1 MLSDED
7 KRLRGMLSGAPGNA
21 MLAST
26 KILVNLTRALTA
38 LGFDASAVLGECGL
52 TLEGL
57 ERSDG
62 EDARMP
68 VEVLTRFWSSAVAA
82 TGDDAIGVRLAA
94 LARIDGF
101 GVLGDAARASG
112 TLGEALLR
120 TARYLKLWNEA
131 VELSLLVEGER
142 AHVSYRSMSREP
154 RHYCEG
160 DAVMTILFVLSKEL
174 AGRDFGPD
182 EARFG
187 HGEPV
192 NRSAYREVFGSAA
205 RFDCPAY
212 SMVFPA
218 EILTLPI
225 VPRARSPEVP
235 LSPEIAR
242 EEGTFSRRVL
252 DLLAAELRG
261 GNPMIENI
269 AAQLG
274 MHPRT
279 LARRL
284 RDEGTSHSELL
295 DSLRR
300 ELAERYVAATDLDM
314 MEVAF
319 LLGFSDASA
328 FNKAFKRWHGAG
340 PFAFRGRSRRRSG

>member
-1 MLSDED
+1 MF
-7 KRLRGMLSGAPGNA
+7 
-21 MLAST
+21 ASR
-26 KILVNLTRALTA
+26 KILVNLTRALTV
-38 LGFDASAVLGECGL
+38 LGFDALAVLRGCGL
-52 TLEGL
+52 APEDL

-62 EDARMP
+62 GDARMP
-68 VEVLTRFWSSAVAA
+68 VEVLTRFWSSAVAV
-82 TGDDAIGVRLAA
+82 TGDDGIGVRLAA

-112 TLGEALLR
+112 TLGEALLK

-131 VELSLLVEGER
+131 IGLSLLVEGER
-142 AHVSYRSMSREP
+142 ALVSYRSLSPEP
-154 RHYCEG
+154 RHHGEG
-160 DAVMTILFVLSKEL
+160 DATMTILLVLSREL
-174 AGRDFGPD
+174 AGKDLAPD
-182 EARFG
+182 ETCFA
-187 HGEPV
+187 HPEPADG
-192 NRSAYREVFGSAA
+192 SPYREVFGDSA

-212 SMVFPA
+212 SLVFPA

-225 VPRARSPEVP
+225 IASGLKPGEASPSTTARA
-235 LSPEIAR
+235 
-242 EEGTFSRRVL
+242 EESFSRRVL
-252 DLLAAELRG
+252 DLLTAELRG

-269 AAQLG
+269 AAQLK

-300 ELAERYVAATDLDM
+300 ELAERYVSATDHDM
-314 MEVAF
+314 IEVAF

-328 FNKAFKRWHGAG
+328 FHKAFKRWYGAG
-340 PFAFRGRSRRRSG
+340 PFAFRRRSRR